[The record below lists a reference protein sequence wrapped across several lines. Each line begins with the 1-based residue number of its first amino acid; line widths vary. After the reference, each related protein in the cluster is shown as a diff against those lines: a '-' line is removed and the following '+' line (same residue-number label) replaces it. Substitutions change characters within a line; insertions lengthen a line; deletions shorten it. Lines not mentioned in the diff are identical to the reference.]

1 MALVSQVAKQLARVA
16 AGDRRPAA
24 FAHQAMG
31 TEGHQMLRHAR
42 VGNAKDGLNRFHIA
56 LAVAQFLSKS

>member
-1 MALVSQVAKQLARVA
+1 MALVSQLGLPQAVEDL
-16 AGDRRPAA
+16 PT

-31 TEGHQMLRHAR
+31 TEGPQMLRHAR

-56 LAVAQFLSKS
+56 LAVAPFLSES